1 MIMKN
6 NLTKGNIPIQDRS
19 HVVYE
24 FICGKGECMSP
35 NSNNSYIGLTT
46 MSLKER
52 MSAHRYQGSIFKH
65 FRTVHGTSPN
75 IDYLLQRT
83 KILYYESDPFLL
95 AKYEALH
102 IRKLKPILNENIAD
116 FTCLKLNIY

>member
-1 MIMKN
+1 MKN
-6 NLTKGNIPIQDRS
+6 NLSQTNTPIQDRS

-24 FICGKGECMSP
+24 FVCDKGECMSP
-35 NSNNSYIGLTT
+35 NIKSSYIGLTT

-65 FRTVHGTSPN
+65 FRTVHGVSPK
-75 IDYLLQRT
+75 IDYLLQQS
-83 KILYYESDPFLL
+83 KILYLESDPFLL
-95 AKYEALH
+95 AKFEALH
-102 IRKLKPILNENIAD
+102 IRKFKPILNENISD